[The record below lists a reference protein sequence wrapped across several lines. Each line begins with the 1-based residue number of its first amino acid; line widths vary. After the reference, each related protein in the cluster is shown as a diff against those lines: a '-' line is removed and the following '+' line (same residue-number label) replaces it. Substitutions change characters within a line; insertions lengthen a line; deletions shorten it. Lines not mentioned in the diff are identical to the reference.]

1 MEKMEIKQ
9 ESIKKMG
16 MIRKVVLIVIVSNLN
31 KELQNKGPVSH
42 QLKTVKIWKK
52 LVFKIKNLDHL
63 LKGKIKVIHL
73 VNLKDKAEKIEALQ
87 VKIIPDLNKAKNLV

>member
-1 MEKMEIKQ
+1 MEIKQ

-16 MIRKVVLIVIVSNLN
+16 MIRKVVLIVLMSNLN

-42 QLKTVKIWKK
+42 QIKTVKIWKK
-52 LVFKIKNLDHL
+52 LVLKVKNRDHL
-63 LKGKIKVIHL
+63 LKEKIKVIHP
-73 VNLKDKAEKIEALQ
+73 VNLKDKAVKIEALQ